1 MFACSGTMYVG
12 DGQRKPRKGVRSM
25 AVLKAPIIAM
35 IGGILMDFQSIVSA
49 ISTVGFPAIVC
60 IILIY
65 LNWKQQE
72 RHQTEMRTMT
82 EAINNNTV
90 VLKELTTYIKKE
102 ETE

>member
-1 MFACSGTMYVG
+1 
-12 DGQRKPRKGVRSM
+12 
-25 AVLKAPIIAM
+25 
-35 IGGILMDFQSIVSA
+35 MDIQSIVNA

-65 LNWKQQE
+65 INWKQQE
-72 RHQTEMRTMT
+72 RHQNEIQTMT

-90 VLKELTTYIKKE
+90 ALKELITYIKKE